1 MSRRCRRLIAAVAV
15 AWYGAAIVDTTQA
28 EEAVG
33 LEAQGIDP
41 WAALNNP
48 GKLDVRDELGR
59 PVSARL
65 IERQLKVARA
75 EEAIKVS
82 FASRAPKAR
91 TVAWL
96 LEMFTAVAVR
106 LTGSLPPSRRQ
117 SLAAVASP
125 RPGPRVKPVP
135 AKVVVIAGVGLTLS
149 SCSPQTPPSS
159 SSLHIV
165 LRC

>member
-1 MSRRCRRLIAAVAV
+1 MSRRCRRLVAAVAV
-15 AWYGAAIVDTTQA
+15 AWYGAAIADTALA
-28 EEAVG
+28 EQAVG

-41 WAALNNP
+41 WAALKNP

-65 IERQLKVARA
+65 IERQLKAARA
-75 EEAIKVS
+75 QEAIKVS
-82 FASRAPKAR
+82 FASRAPKAK

-96 LEMFTAVAVR
+96 LEMFTAAAVR
-106 LTGSLPPSRRQ
+106 LTGSLPRSRRQ

-125 RPGPRVKPVP
+125 RPGPRVKPVV
-135 AKVVVIAGVGLTLS
+135 ASITVAAALGLTLS
-149 SCSPQTPPSS
+149 SCTPQTPPSS
-159 SSLHIV
+159 SSLHVV